1 MQNNKEDKPKEFPTS
16 RLVADYDIESPQESN
31 NRYNEGKSI
40 FPRIGRDL
48 RALAERFFNNKHDN
62 NIQGPFKKQKQQR

>member
-1 MQNNKEDKPKEFPTS
+1 MQDNKEDKPKEFPTS

-40 FPRIGRDL
+40 FLSRVGRDL
-48 RALAERFFNNKHDN
+48 RALAERFLNNKCKN
-62 NIQGPFKKQKQQR
+62 NIQH